1 MNCECRRDL
10 AFQRWGFRRLWNQ
23 SGYKQCGYSMGFT
36 HFLNS
41 KKCSNIYLNKV
52 IDGHQSWFFTL
63 SGWWFQTFFL
73 FSMNFHDIWDNH
85 SHWLSYFSRWLKPP
99 TSLSYWSCYV
109 EFSQVIG
116 VPPNHPF
123 FWGRFSIINYP
134 AIGVPSWLWKP
145 SYSSYHLHSCEDC
158 L

>member
-1 MNCECRRDL
+1 MVLTQKHVDVWRSLHIFR
-10 AFQRWGFRRLWNQ
+10 AFSARLPWGMYLQNNGYAAKPLTARWPEDGRLLKM
-23 SGYKQCGYSMGFT
+23 GYPKS
-36 HFLNS
+36 S
-41 KKCSNIYLNKV
+41 KS
-52 IDGHQSWFFTL
+52 
-63 SGWWFQTFFL
+63 SGWWFQTFFI
-73 FSMNFHDIWDNH
+73 FHNIWDNH
-85 SHWLSYFSRWLKPP
+85 SHWLSYFSSWLKPP

-123 FWGRFSIINYP
+123 FLGRFSIINYP